1 MTDFDQ
7 GSGADDDVDYAEDM
21 DVDTSTPDLPRP
33 ARKTRRK
40 AALAVAP
47 PPRVRDWNNCDPN
60 DLGHPDLYINREL
73 SWLEFNQRVLAQA
86 EDPYHPLLEL
96 LLAAFLDLEIPHN
109 RQHVPP
115 SRSVVL

>member
-7 GSGADDDVDYAEDM
+7 GNGTDVDYSGGA
-21 DVDTSTPDLPRP
+21 DVDTATPDLPRP

-40 AALAVAP
+40 AAAP
-47 PPRVRDWNNCDPN
+47 AAPPRVRDWNNCDPN

-86 EDPYHPLLEL
+86 EDPYHP
-96 LLAAFLDLEIPHN
+96 
-109 RQHVPP
+109 
-115 SRSVVL
+115 